1 LCYKNDSCI
10 NHKNINGQRIM
21 LSFKILNQNTISYIL
36 ETMDDIIID
45 DKFVS
50 MFSFSL
56 TQYIEVSLFF

>member
-1 LCYKNDSCI
+1 
-10 NHKNINGQRIM
+10 M
-21 LSFKILNQNTISYIL
+21 LSFKILSKITISYIL

-50 MFSFSL
+50 MFSFSE